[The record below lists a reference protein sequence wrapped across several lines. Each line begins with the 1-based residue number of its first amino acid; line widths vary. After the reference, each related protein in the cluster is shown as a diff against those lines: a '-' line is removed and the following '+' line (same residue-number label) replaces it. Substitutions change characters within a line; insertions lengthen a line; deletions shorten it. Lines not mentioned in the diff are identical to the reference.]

1 MDIFRESDSL
11 GILAHLLRMVTE
23 PKYISFR
30 RWIYTLIIL
39 RKCDWIP
46 YGWFPCFLLGDSVM
60 WQHDAWC
67 NFNTSDRRVALQQ
80 LPPPKINPN
89 RRPPKTDLILRG
101 CYELA
106 FSHTFS
112 FIDLITSPKILH
124 AYTKIIYILK
134 ELPFP
139 SRPWCSNFPRVQAHI
154 LGNCLFDAWQKNY
167 IKHIYI
173 YILPNGGLMGIY
185 HGTIRRITN

>member
-1 MDIFRESDSL
+1 MILHPNHPPKNVIGFSRDGFGVFFW
-11 GILAHLLRMVTE
+11 GIR
-23 PKYISFR
+23 S
-30 RWIYTLIIL
+30 
-39 RKCDWIP
+39 CDNMMQLHHV
-46 YGWFPCFLLGDSVM
+46 GSPCF
-60 WQHDAWC
+60 A
-67 NFNTSDRRVALQQ
+67 QQ

-112 FIDLITSPKILH
+112 FIDLITSLKILH

-139 SRPWCSNFPRVQAHI
+139 SRPWCSSISKFPQGAGPYSWKLLVR
-154 LGNCLFDAWQKNY
+154 CLK
-167 IKHIYI
+167 KTKT
-173 YILPNGGLMGIY
+173 YILPNGGLMGFY
-185 HGTIRRITN
+185 PGTIRRITN